1 MLPGTKRALITA
13 MDPALNISLHGGEE
27 IRVPEAGRIFVVGNV
42 KKPGAFPLTDG
53 AESSVLKALA
63 MSEGLQQYAG
73 HMAYIYRTEGGAG
86 GKNEIPVELKQV
98 MDRKA
103 QDVPLVAN
111 DILYIPDAKGTRAT
125 FNTLEKVLLIGT
137 GLSGALIYTLVR

>member
-1 MLPGTKRALITA
+1 VKALITA
-13 MDPALNISLHGGEE
+13 MDPALNIGLHGGEE

-73 HMAYIYRTEGGAG
+73 HTAYIYRTEGGTG
-86 GKNEIPVELKQV
+86 GKNEIPVELSKV

-137 GLSGALIYTLVR
+137 GLGAALIYTMH